1 MRRYIQCCLD
11 NASFVTVYTNI
22 RNGLLLAI
30 DQGVSVTWSSCN
42 AGLQY
47 LRLCWFSV
55 SFRII
60 SANSGNPTIM
70 RDPRIDEIL
79 ERIDETDSSGKATR
93 VADMAQQVK
102 DYLVEIEK
110 LRSEVEIAT
119 RQVVYLSG
127 REQSMRVTPTSG
139 ANALAPRVD
148 EIEQDF
154 GYHRERLETVSAN
167 LKARQGMVKNTQ
179 QLISARIGSV
189 QQILD
194 TYSSS
199 SDEDLKSS
207 GVASSAATGTG
218 AAASASGKTKKII
231 RRRRVVRRTR

>member
-1 MRRYIQCCLD
+1 MLSD
-11 NASFVTVYTNI
+11 WLVAV
-22 RNGLLLAI
+22 GLGA
-30 DQGVSVTWSSCN
+30 
-42 AGLQY
+42 LQI
-47 LRLCWFSV
+47 F
-55 SFRII
+55 
-60 SANSGNPTIM
+60 SANSGKPTIM

-79 ERIDETDSSGKATR
+79 ERIDETDSGGKATR
-93 VADMAQQVK
+93 VADMARQVK

-119 RQVVYLSG
+119 RQVVYLTG
-127 REQSMRVTPTSG
+127 REQSMRQSGSVAQTSG

-154 GYHRERLETVSAN
+154 GYQRERLETVSAN

-199 SDEDLKSS
+199 SDEDLTSS
-207 GVASSAATGTG
+207 GAVVGATAGAAT
-218 AAASASGKTKKII
+218 GKTKKVI
-231 RRRRVVRRTR
+231 RRRRVVRRRR